1 MLPAIAGMDTTD
13 RFRFVLVE
21 PQSSGNVG
29 ASARA
34 LRNLGFRRLELV
46 APACR
51 HNDQEATRMAVD
63 GVDVLLAAKVHATL
77 DEALAGAGT
86 VVGTSRRVGKQR
98 R

>member
-1 MLPAIAGMDTTD
+1 ME

-46 APACR
+46 APACEHR
-51 HNDQEATRMAVD
+51 NQEATRMDPRAF
-63 GVDVLLAAKVHATL
+63 LI
-77 DEALAGAGT
+77 EAG
-86 VVGTSRRVGKQR
+86 
-98 R
+98 